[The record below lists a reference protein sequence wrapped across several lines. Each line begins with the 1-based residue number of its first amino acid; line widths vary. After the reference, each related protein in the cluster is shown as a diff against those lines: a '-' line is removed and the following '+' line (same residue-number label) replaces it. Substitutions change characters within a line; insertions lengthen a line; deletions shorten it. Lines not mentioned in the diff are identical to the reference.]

1 MMHRDRLLEMMD
13 VGLYIAAQ
21 GMLAEQVR
29 QDQLAS
35 DLSNSSTPGYK
46 SQTSV
51 QESFGSMLLSNGV
64 GSIQTGVKIASEVP
78 NLSQGTL
85 QATGNPLNFAIA
97 GQGFFAV
104 RTAQGVQYTRDG
116 QFSANAQGVLVDQL
130 GDPVLSQSGATIQVG
145 ADGTTPA
152 TSLGVFNLTTPTQI
166 GNNNFTGTV
175 GGKGTGTVE
184 AGQLEGSG
192 VDPIETM
199 VDMTTSLD
207 SYQAGQRAIETINQ
221 TMQESSA
228 TVGLVGG
235 A

>member
-1 MMHRDRLLEMMD
+1 MW
-13 VGLYIAAQ
+13 G
-21 GMLAEQVR
+21 
-29 QDQLAS
+29 
-35 DLSNSSTPGYK
+35 STSPLRAC
-46 SQTSV
+46 
-51 QESFGSMLLSNGV
+51 LLSRFDKTSSRVTSRIPPRRGI
-64 GSIQTGVKIASEVP
+64 SPRRRFRRASARCCFP
-78 NLSQGTL
+78 TASGRSRPASRSPPKSRNLSQGTL